1 MLFLK
6 HEFSTKFPPRQ
17 ITIDVHKPLIN
28 ELVCAKGSHILL
40 TLSKPQLCPSVFN
53 QQLLYFDAED

>member
-6 HEFSTKFPPRQ
+6 HKLSTKFPPRQ
-17 ITIDVHKPLIN
+17 ITIDVHKPLIT

-40 TLSKPQLCPSVFN
+40 TLSKPQLCPSVM
-53 QQLLYFDAED
+53 QETE